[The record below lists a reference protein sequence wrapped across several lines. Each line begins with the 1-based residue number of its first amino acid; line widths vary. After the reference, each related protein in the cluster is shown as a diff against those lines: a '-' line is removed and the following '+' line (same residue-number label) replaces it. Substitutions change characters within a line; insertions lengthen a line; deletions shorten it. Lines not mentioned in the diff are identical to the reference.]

1 MGGKVKQSQRTKNN
15 VRPSSSGRSAE
26 LLSSG
31 GLGPAPALASGLASA
46 VTGKPLPALFP
57 TLAAA
62 STDHYLNTDFM
73 LCIKKLNKKDPI
85 TKTKALQE
93 LTELVNKN
101 TSEEAVALLPF
112 WTRLYRT
119 LSTDPDHKVRE
130 VTQVCHGAIAARCGR
145 ALGGS
150 LRALLPPWLHA
161 QHDTAPAAA
170 AAAEQALRNTFPE
183 KKLPEVISFCKAEVV
198 AYLLENLIGNTEASL
213 QNKGDSAEQVAVHYE
228 RIVIASLQG
237 LQVLS
242 LRLPRAHD
250 AWLWAEL
257 RPLLD
262 AGKFWKLPAGNSA
275 QIRASFF
282 SALGCILE
290 RFPCEFGAAHGR
302 RTLRLLLQA
311 SRERAPW
318 TCLLQLMHHAEN
330 WQQWLDDKNLL
341 TKRIFE
347 ILENGGWGDAKN
359 LSTMILPLL
368 ANLPTDLRTQQ
379 FYEKFFNALFIGL
392 SKKAIFSS
400 KSERQ
405 SWITSI
411 AECLRYVSIQ
421 DEGFSLEVTTA
432 VHRTWLEKILSTA
445 NDTQL
450 RSHLIKYSVASMV
463 SIIKYWLKQSKED
476 GGEKYDQLVRN
487 FWQNVGS
494 TVLGQIDKLSTDHEE
509 IGHLIEGHILLMQ
522 ALKTSFVQEPKK
534 KQSIKFDIDTTDGTK
549 EEETT
554 EVCDI
559 SSLERYSHNLNE
571 TAYRICANYLEF
583 AETKQVSEA
592 VVTPLLTLIREFD
605 SKQLFLAVARH
616 LSASEEASVFGLYDG
631 KLRVWLS
638 GDTMRCTAVV
648 DVVFVLLKHLSED
661 EQDLLLASFKQ
672 FPPSVVESCVSICVS
687 HPHNTLA
694 SVKRFLHSRLAEES
708 LVAATRRLLA
718 GDSRARGL
726 LLAALHAGDDSQMLI
741 SASAISSILSLFTST
756 LDPSLPTLQQCTSVA
771 ALVLSAVLAD
781 ATGVEYRPLM
791 CKLFYLNLAIKL
803 GDGRLNAES
812 WREAR
817 AAWLD
822 GLAALSAADADS
834 FVDEARGIVHRCRA
848 DLKKK
853 LNLLKIEHMASLCP
867 HLIRNLEE
875 LDPREN
881 IEQIATF
888 TKQLFEF
895 PPEPQHTPVEFYAL
909 RLDCIKGNL
918 QCPFDDDTDIIK
930 KVIDESS
937 QNTTEELSKEV
948 LLSHV
953 NKVLFRAFYL
963 KTLMLRKVG
972 GEDDD
977 DDDEETGGEV
987 WCDALLDDEYMSQ
1000 QFATL
1005 LYDRAVLETLKEGY
1019 AFWPDYETITSAL
1032 SRLNLLIDD
1041 IITATS
1047 VDARQRQWR
1056 RLRATAAA
1064 DGYYWAYAARYYSVK
1079 CSLEEETQESDNLEN
1094 TVEGLSG
1101 NGFFHSLQAATKS
1114 VPADDDDS
1122 ILRAKFLLMVRA
1134 IFLAHAHDA
1143 AVLDAAWMSELA
1155 RCRTEIEDNQP
1166 GGGLDV
1172 VVNLYYRH
1180 DGVMLYET

>member
-1 MGGKVKQSQRTKNN
+1 MTTQPEHSIAFYRG
-15 VRPSSSGRSAE
+15 VRLER
-26 LLSSG
+26 
-31 GLGPAPALASGLASA
+31 
-46 VTGKPLPALFP
+46 
-57 TLAAA
+57 
-62 STDHYLNTDFM
+62 
-73 LCIKKLNKKDPI
+73 
-85 TKTKALQE
+85 
-93 LTELVNKN
+93 
-101 TSEEAVALLPF
+101 
-112 WTRLYRT
+112 
-119 LSTDPDHKVRE
+119 
-130 VTQVCHGAIAARCGR
+130 VCHQ
-145 ALGGS
+145 S
-150 LRALLPPWLHA
+150 
-161 QHDTAPAAA
+161 
-170 AAAEQALRNTFPE
+170 
-183 KKLPEVISFCKAEVV
+183 
-198 AYLLENLIGNTEASL
+198 
-213 QNKGDSAEQVAVHYE
+213 
-228 RIVIASLQG
+228 
-237 LQVLS
+237 QVLS

-290 RFPCEFGAAHGR
+290 RFPSEFGA
-302 RTLRLLLQA
+302 
-311 SRERAPW
+311 
-318 TCLLQLMHHAEN
+318 N

-368 ANLPTDLRTQQ
+368 ANLPVDLRTQQ

-421 DEGFSLEVTTA
+421 DESFSLEVTTS

-509 IGHLIEGHILLMQ
+509 IAHLIDGHILLMQ

-549 EEETT
+549 EEEST

-638 GDTMRCTAVV
+638 GYTMRCGAVV
-648 DVVFVLLKHLSED
+648 DVVFLLLKHLSEE
-661 EQDLLLASFKQ
+661 EQDRLLASFKQ

-741 SASAISSILSLFTST
+741 SASAISSIL
-756 LDPSLPTLQQCTSVA
+756 
-771 ALVLSAVLAD
+771 
-781 ATGVEYRPLM
+781 
-791 CKLFYLNLAIKL
+791 
-803 GDGRLNAES
+803 
-812 WREAR
+812 
-817 AAWLD
+817 
-822 GLAALSAADADS
+822 
-834 FVDEARGIVHRCRA
+834 
-848 DLKKK
+848 KKK

-867 HLIRNLEE
+867 HLIRNLED
-875 LDPREN
+875 LDPKDN

-918 QCPFDDDTDIIK
+918 QCPFDDDNDIIK

-937 QNTTEELSKEV
+937 QNTTEELTKEV

-972 GEDDD
+972 GEDHDD

-1005 LYDRAVLETLKEGY
+1005 LYDRAVLEALKEGY

-1079 CSLEEETQESDNLEN
+1079 CSIEEETQESDNLEN

-1114 VPADDDDS
+1114 LPTDDDDS

-1143 AVLDAAWMSELA
+1143 AVLDATWMSEL
-1155 RCRTEIEDNQP
+1155 T
-1166 GGGLDV
+1166 
-1172 VVNLYYRH
+1172 
-1180 DGVMLYET
+1180 